1 MEINRPSI
9 LILGLILTFSF
20 STVMSR
26 YAFAENHLKEIMP
39 GNVDSLKKLSLANGS
54 TAVFLDNKRLA
65 LGLSQDNKIEIWD
78 VTNGNLSVVLDKGGI
93 EFTCAAFSPDGKLLA
108 SGWADKTVTIFQ
120 TGSWKLIQ
128 TLKGYNGC
136 IFNVRFSSDG
146 QLLATAEGDGG
157 SSIKVWNVKDWTE
170 VCTFAWTWIWPQD
183 KLKLS

>member
-39 GNVDSLKKLSLANGS
+39 GNVDSLKKLSSTDGS

-65 LGLSQDNKIEIWD
+65 LGSSQDNKIEIWDVVRNKKISEFGDNNPVYGIISSADGSILVTFQFDNKLRLWD

-93 EFTCAAFSPDGKLLA
+93 EFISAAFSPDGKLLA
-108 SGWADKTVTIFQ
+108 AGWADKTVTIF
-120 TGSWKLIQ
+120 TRLSHRMEGI
-128 TLKGYNGC
+128 C
-136 IFNVRFSSDG
+136 FS
-146 QLLATAEGDGG
+146 
-157 SSIKVWNVKDWTE
+157 
-170 VCTFAWTWIWPQD
+170 
-183 KLKLS
+183 